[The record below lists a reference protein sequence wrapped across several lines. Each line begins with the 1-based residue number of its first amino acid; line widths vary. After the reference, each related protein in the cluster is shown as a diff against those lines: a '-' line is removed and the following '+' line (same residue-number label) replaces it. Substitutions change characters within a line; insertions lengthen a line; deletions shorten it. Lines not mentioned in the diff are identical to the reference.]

1 MKNLATVLS
10 EFKENSEKE
19 ITFVSVHGTETT
31 ISKNDELI
39 EKNDMLHILKENGET
54 EIITFT
60 DHIFKII
67 IK

>member
-10 EFKENSEKE
+10 EFKKTNEKE
-19 ITFVSVHGTETT
+19 IRFVSVHGIETT

-39 EKNDMLHILKENGET
+39 QKNDMLHISKENGET